1 MSFGSAYAVKKRA
14 KKKMGDGPEC
24 MAEGG
29 EFGTFESSAAPE
41 EKPSAPEA
49 AAEPEDAGA
58 AHGMMGALDKK
69 KAHGGMIEPDH
80 GEQSD
85 EQMLDMVG
93 HIMKKH
99 YSKGGQVANDVG
111 IAEADEEPAEYDD
124 LVLRDDD
131 MEDADYTGENSGDEI
146 GNEGEDER
154 RRDIIARIMHS
165 RSKRDR
171 MPRPA

>member
-1 MSFGSAYAVKKRA
+1 MSFGAAYAVKKRG
-14 KKKMGDGPEC
+14 KKCMARGGDMEPEH

-29 EFGTFESSAAPE
+29 
-41 EKPSAPEA
+41 
-49 AAEPEDAGA
+49 
-58 AHGMMGALDKK
+58 
-69 KAHGGMIEPDH
+69 MIESEH